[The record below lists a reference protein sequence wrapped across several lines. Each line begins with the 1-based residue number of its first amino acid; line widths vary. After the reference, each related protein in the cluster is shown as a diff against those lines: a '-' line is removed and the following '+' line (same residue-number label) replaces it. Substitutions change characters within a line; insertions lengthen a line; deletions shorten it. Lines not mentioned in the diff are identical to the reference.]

1 MTLSHFFLNLRA
13 ASVSPRESSSN
24 ASTQSRLSFQFP
36 QSIGS
41 FRGSLADAEQ
51 FNMIGGDEDT
61 DEDDTVEGSI
71 EENSN
76 THIRIRPT
84 EIADG
89 MGAHV

>member
-13 ASVSPRESSSN
+13 ASVSPRESPSN
-24 ASTQSRLSFQFP
+24 ASTQSRFGFQFP

-51 FNMIGGDEDT
+51 FNMVGSDEDT
-61 DEDDTVEGSI
+61 DEDDTVEGSVG
-71 EENSN
+71 EDSK
-76 THIRIRPT
+76 THIRST

-89 MGAHV
+89 MGAHVV